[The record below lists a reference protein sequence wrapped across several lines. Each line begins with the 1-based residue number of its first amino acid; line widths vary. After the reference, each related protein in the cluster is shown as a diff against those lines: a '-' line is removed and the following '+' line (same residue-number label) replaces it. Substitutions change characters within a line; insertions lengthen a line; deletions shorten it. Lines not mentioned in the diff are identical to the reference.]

1 MSRIDAAP
9 AASLTLMDL
18 LDSRENRVNHQKE
31 LLERFTYRDI
41 EKCLNVALVSM
52 TLNIPGPVKDRPE
65 YRKALETGLHRL
77 KAMLE
82 SESILYEE
90 FRPLITGPE
99 GYLALGSISPVQTG
113 EEFAME
119 IKKAAV
125 AAEEADALGRLFDM
139 DVLVIDEAAKPDE
152 NGHFRLTDIRSISRS
167 QLGAEPRK
175 CLLCGENAKACARS
189 RAHSMDDLLNKIN
202 EILSDAG
209 L

>member
-1 MSRIDAAP
+1 MTDTIRE
-9 AASLTLMDL
+9 LTLMDL

-31 LLERFTYRDI
+31 LLEQFTGHT
-41 EKCLNVALVSM
+41 LVSM

-65 YRKALETGLHRL
+65 YRSALETGLHRL
-77 KAMLE
+77 KAMLSPE
-82 SESILYEE
+82 AILHEK

-99 GYLALGSISPVQTG
+99 GYLVVSGDPMA
-113 EEFAME
+113 

-125 AAEEADALGRLFDM
+125 AAEEADALGRLFDI
-139 DVLVIDEAAKPDE
+139 DVLVIGDAATPDADK
-152 NGHFRLTDIRSISRS
+152 HFSLTDIRSISRS

-202 EILSDAG
+202 EILSDA
-209 L
+209 

>member
-1 MSRIDAAP
+1 MSKE
-9 AASLTLMDL
+9 LTLMDL

-31 LLERFTYRDI
+31 LLEQFSGS
-41 EKCLNVALVSM
+41 VLVSM

-77 KAMLE
+77 KAMCKEKTFLH
-82 SESILYEE
+82 EE
-90 FRPLITGPE
+90 TRMLPTGPE
-99 GYLALGSISPVQTG
+99 GYLVITG
-113 EEFAME
+113 TAPDVATLAVE
-119 IKKAAV
+119 IKKAAI

-139 DVLVIDEAAKPDE
+139 DVLVISDDANPDKD
-152 NGHFRLTDIRSISRS
+152 GRFSLTDIRSISRS

-175 CLLCGENAKACARS
+175 CLLCGEDAKACARS
-189 RAHSMDDLLNKIN
+189 RAHSMNQLLYKIN